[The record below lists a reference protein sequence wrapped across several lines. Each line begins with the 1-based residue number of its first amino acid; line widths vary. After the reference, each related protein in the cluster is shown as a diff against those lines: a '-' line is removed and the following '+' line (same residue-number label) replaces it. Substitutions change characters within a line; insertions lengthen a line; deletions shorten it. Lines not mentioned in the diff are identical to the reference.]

1 MEEKIY
7 KTMGT
12 TGAMNLAF
20 GIILIAMGTAMGVLS
35 IINGAKL
42 LAGRKKI
49 VF

>member
-1 MEEKIY
+1 MEEKTY
-7 KTMGT
+7 KVMGT
-12 TGAMNLAF
+12 VGAMNLIF
-20 GIILIAMGTAMGVLS
+20 GIIMIAVGTAMGVLT